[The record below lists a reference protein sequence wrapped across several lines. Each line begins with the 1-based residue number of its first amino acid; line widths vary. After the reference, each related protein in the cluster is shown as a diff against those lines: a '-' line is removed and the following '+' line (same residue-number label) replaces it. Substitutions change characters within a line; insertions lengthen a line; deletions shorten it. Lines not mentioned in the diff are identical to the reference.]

1 MNTASEKPVKSLPKE
16 RAHQEFIKMLAAAET
31 RGFHGTAT
39 LTVTVMDGTIQYV
52 KVATERV
59 VK

>member
-1 MNTASEKPVKSLPKE
+1 MNTKSQSSVKTPPRE
-16 RAHQEFIKMLAAAET
+16 RAHQEFVKMLAAAET
-31 RGFHGTAT
+31 PGFHGTAT